1 MRKSSLHI
9 HKTKCSLLFY
19 LADMCSNASA
29 K

>member
-9 HKTKCSLLFY
+9 HKTKVQAAFY
-19 LADMCSNASA
+19 LADMCSNTSA